1 MIINLMGIK
10 STIQKINE
18 HQNFAFC
25 NILFKNDE
33 NTKFL
38 FKPYF
43 LIILFKND

>member
-10 STIQKINE
+10 STIQKVNE

-33 NTKFL
+33 NTNISIQTL
-38 FKPYF
+38 F
-43 LIILFKND
+43 FK